1 MITHTHHQYRNI
13 ANPFVP
19 SKEQE
24 RLART
29 FNVHPLLIHLL
40 VLRGISTD
48 EAIECFLNPRLANLP
63 DPQTIKGMKEAVFL
77 VEEALSHNSEIVIWG
92 DYDVDGI
99 TATCLLVQ
107 FFKKIGK
114 DANWYIPDRFLEGY
128 GLNCEALSKIRS
140 KIKGEFPLLIT
151 VDCGISNHR
160 EIMAA
165 RKLGFKIIVTDHHEP
180 PDSMVDANAVINV
193 KQKGCG
199 FPDTN
204 LAGVGTAF
212 YLAAGVRSSLQE
224 KGYFRNKECIPNLKQ
239 FLDYVAIGT
248 IADMVPLT
256 GPNRI
261 LVKAGF
267 ESLATN
273 SNIGLSAL
281 LKSSDIHPGI
291 ITSDDISFQIAPKIN
306 AAGRL
311 GKVEAAT
318 NLLLCSEKERS
329 LRLANRLTEINNR
342 RKRICEDILET
353 TLKIDSNKLITNDNC
368 IILSGD
374 YHSGVVGIVAS
385 QLVNIHHL
393 PTIIFA
399 PDPACNEQ
407 NILKGSGRSI
417 PGVDVLAILR
427 YCERYLLKYG
437 GHTMAAGMSLLQEN
451 FSMFKEQ
458 FSACLSEVMSE
469 ECKERPLSIDAEV
482 SIEKVFDKSFLNQL
496 SVLEPFGIG
505 NSRPIFSDSN
515 ACIYDYRVVGRN
527 NDHLKIYFR
536 GQYANCQGV
545 GFNLGYKH
553 KILQEKTKH
562 TVIYSPTL
570 NRYRANLNWEVRL
583 IDIF

>member
-1 MITHTHHQYRNI
+1 MISHTQYRYRNAFKPRI
-13 ANPFVP
+13 L

-24 RLART
+24 RLAKELK
-29 FNVHPLLIHLL
+29 VHPLIIHLL
-40 VLRGISTD
+40 VLRGIETD
-48 EAIECFLNPRLANLP
+48 EAIECFLNPSLANLP
-63 DPQTIKGMKEAVFL
+63 EPQSIKGMKESVL
-77 VEEALSHNSEIVIWG
+77 LIEEALSNNSEILIWG

-107 FFKKIGK
+107 FFKKIEK
-114 DANWYIPDRFLEGY
+114 EVNWYIPDRFLEGY
-128 GLNCEALSKIRS
+128 GLNSKTLSEFRS
-140 KIKGEFPLLIT
+140 KIQGDFPLLIT

-160 EIMAA
+160 EISAA
-165 RKLGFKIIVTDHHEP
+165 KNLGFKVIVTDHHEP
-180 PDSMVDANAVINV
+180 PENMVDAHAVINV

-212 YLAAGVRSSLQE
+212 YLAAGVRSSLTE
-224 KGYFRNKECIPNLKQ
+224 KGFFRNKECIPNLKQ

-273 SNIGLSAL
+273 SKIGLSAL

-311 GKVEAAT
+311 GKVDAAT
-318 NLLLCSEKERS
+318 NLLLCEEHKIASQ
-329 LRLANRLTEINNR
+329 LANKLTDFNNR
-342 RKRICEDILET
+342 RKKICEDILET
-353 TLKIDSNKLITNDNC
+353 TLGLDSKRLVTNDNC
-368 IILSGD
+368 IVLSGE

-399 PDPACNEQ
+399 PDPACSDKNT
-407 NILKGSGRSI
+407 LKGSGRSI
-417 PGVDVLAILR
+417 PGVDLLGVLR
-427 YCERYLLKYG
+427 CCERYLLKYG
-437 GHTMAAGMSLLQEN
+437 GHTMAAGMSLLKEN
-451 FSMFKEQ
+451 FSIFKEQ
-458 FSACLSEVMSE
+458 FSSCLSEVIGE
-469 ECKERPLSIDAEV
+469 ECKEHPLSIDAEI
-482 SIEKVFDKSFLNQL
+482 SIEKVFDKTFLNQL
-496 SVLEPFGIG
+496 NRLEPFGVG
-505 NSRPIFSDSN
+505 NPRPVFSDTN
-515 ACIYDYRVVGRN
+515 ACIYDYQLVGRKS
-527 NDHLKIYFR
+527 DHLKIYFR

-545 GFNLGYKH
+545 GFNLGHRCKT
-553 KILQEKTKH
+553 LQEKRKH
-562 TVIYSPTL
+562 TIIYSPTL
-570 NRYRANLNWEVRL
+570 NRYRTNLNWEVRL
-583 IDIF
+583 IDIL